1 MVKARMN
8 IRLLT
13 ALLLMATTSFA
24 AADEERDATQI
35 VRDAVNHWR
44 GLSSYTE
51 MTMVIHRPDWERS
64 MTMQA
69 WTKGDEQ
76 SLVRVMEPK
85 KDRGNGTLTDEN
97 SMWTFSPKINRVI
110 KVPSSMMGQ
119 SWMGS
124 DFSNKDIA
132 RADDIIDQY
141 DHTIVSVETIDD
153 MPVYTIKSI
162 PHEDAAVVW
171 GSEVLT
177 IRDDHVVLEHAFYD
191 QDGELVKSLKSL
203 EIGEMGG
210 RTIAMRQRMTKTDEP
225 DEWTEI
231 AVNTVEYELDLKDSL
246 FTLSNLRN
254 PRN

>member
-1 MVKARMN
+1 
-8 IRLLT
+8 
-13 ALLLMATTSFA
+13 
-24 AADEERDATQI
+24 
-35 VRDAVNHWR
+35 
-44 GLSSYTE
+44 
-51 MTMVIHRPDWERS
+51 

-153 MPVYTIKSI
+153 MPVYTIRSI

-191 QDGELVKSLKSL
+191 QDGELVKALKSL
-203 EIGEMGG
+203 EIAEMGG
-210 RTIAMRQRMTKTDEP
+210 RTIAKRQRMTKTEDP

-231 AVNTVEYELDLKDSL
+231 AVNAVEYELDLKDSV

-254 PRN
+254 PRD